1 MVFRNLEALGVRDV
15 RNVVKVGDTVSD
27 IREGLCA
34 GVRSIGVAEG
44 SSVMGLTQAEYE
56 ALDSAGQDAARVLR
70 EAGAADVV
78 RNLSE
83 LPGLLGL

>member
-1 MVFRNLEALGVRDV
+1 MMFRNLEALGVRDV

-56 ALDSAGQDAARVLR
+56 ALDSAGQDAACERAAGPRVR
-70 EAGAADVV
+70 V
-78 RNLSE
+78 
-83 LPGLLGL
+83 